1 MNGFHQESPIEV
13 KAEMV
18 IAAKLEMLYFDINF
32 CKHSSSAN
40 TDTFFCHLG
49 RSINNMITLFAYN

>member
-1 MNGFHQESPIEV
+1 MNGFHQESPIEL
-13 KAEMV
+13 KAEMI

-40 TDTFFCHLG
+40 TDTFFLSP
-49 RSINNMITLFAYN
+49 RPFDK